1 MHCTEQATAA
11 SDNIFG
17 VCFRPLEVA
26 RSSDICRYV
35 GIGFDEIRFFAILKN
50 RILKCC
56 KGQKSDKKGL
66 GLEKELG
73 LGWSD
78 GEMNGTGA

>member
-11 SDNIFG
+11 SENIFG
-17 VCFRPLEVA
+17 VCFRPLVVDL
-26 RSSDICRYV
+26 SSDICRYV
-35 GIGFDEIRFFAILKN
+35 GIGFDEIPFFAILKH

-56 KGQKSDKKGL
+56 MGQKGDKKGF

-73 LGWSD
+73 LGWSEGD
-78 GEMNGTGA
+78 MGGTGE